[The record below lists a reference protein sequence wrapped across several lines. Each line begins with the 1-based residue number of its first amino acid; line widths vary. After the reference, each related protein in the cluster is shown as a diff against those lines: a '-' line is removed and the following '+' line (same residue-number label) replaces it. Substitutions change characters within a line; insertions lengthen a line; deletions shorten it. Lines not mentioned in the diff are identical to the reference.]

1 MRPALTPPLTA
12 PLVPSITIQTTVL
25 RWCAEGVRGRR
36 TAPMSRTTASDAARD
51 EALAVEVVGR
61 CLTPTVAPWVE
72 PSEPPDEPNDAC
84 SELVEDT

>member
-1 MRPALTPPLTA
+1 
-12 PLVPSITIQTTVL
+12 
-25 RWCAEGVRGRR
+25 
-36 TAPMSRTTASDAARD
+36 MSRTTASDAARD